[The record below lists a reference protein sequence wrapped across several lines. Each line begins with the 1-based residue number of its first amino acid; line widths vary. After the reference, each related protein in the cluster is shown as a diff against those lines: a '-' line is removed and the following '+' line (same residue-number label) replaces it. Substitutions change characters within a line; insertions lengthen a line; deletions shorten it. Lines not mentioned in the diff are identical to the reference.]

1 MSDAPSAAALMESA
15 PLMESFHWP
24 VVLMVAGALV
34 TYFWRALGV
43 ALSGRIDAGSP
54 LFEWVACVAYAMLAG
69 LIARMIVLPNGP
81 LAETAAADR
90 IAAAVIA
97 LAIFFLARRNI
108 GLGVAAGAGALVLM
122 TLGRSWLL

>member
-1 MSDAPSAAALMESA
+1 MAEPGLLDSALWPIALMI
-15 PLMESFHWP
+15 
-24 VVLMVAGALV
+24 AGGLV

-43 ALSGRIDAGSP
+43 ALSGRIDASSP

-69 LIARMIVLPNGP
+69 LIARMILLPNGP
-81 LAETAAADR
+81 LAETASADR

-97 LAIFFLARRNI
+97 LAIFFLARRNV

-122 TLGRSWLL
+122 TWGRAWLL

>member
-1 MSDAPSAAALMESA
+1 MSDALSGAALMDSA
-15 PLMESFHWP
+15 AWP

-81 LAETAAADR
+81 LAEAAAADR